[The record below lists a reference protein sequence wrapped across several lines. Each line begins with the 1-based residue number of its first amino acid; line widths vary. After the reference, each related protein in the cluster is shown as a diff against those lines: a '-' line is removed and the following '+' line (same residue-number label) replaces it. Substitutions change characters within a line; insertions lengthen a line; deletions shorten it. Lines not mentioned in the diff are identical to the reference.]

1 MNSASTTTP
10 PHMAASEA
18 SPSSLAA
25 DAIVLDY
32 GLMAQSRLSPYVMGY
47 FGIGLPIFLW
57 AMSLSLSPWWLALY
71 LPLFIVA
78 WTVFMVLKGQAERLQ
93 ARQDDDRA
101 SNIRARF
108 RRHAIAGAVWT
119 AALFIISIT
128 AGRAG
133 VHPEMLLMICAGAAV
148 GIVFF
153 SSPVLIYLLVLGP
166 LALAGPIIALYGMGH
181 SPDLSRLMSGGLVL
195 ALAMGFVLNR
205 HMREHYLLQHR
216 QSEIAAEREVARAAS
231 EALNDAKIALMET
244 LSREVQ
250 TGLKGVEHSLA
261 QCLGVL
267 TRAPAPRQ
275 FIDAALSEIAHLQTI
290 LVTTLDNDTAETG
303 QIELNIHPL
312 DITLLAEKIIAQVS
326 SLAHSKD
333 LSLTMTV
340 QGLPATGAAMGDEHR
355 VEQILA
361 HLLGNA
367 LLYTQ
372 QGRVE
377 LKIMMSPDGLARL
390 EVVDSGP
397 GLSPEELEQAFQP
410 HSRVARTSAGH
421 SGAGLGLSLS
431 RSLSELMG
439 GRTGAQSTPDV
450 GSKFWLDLP
459 FDPTATPPAR
469 PVEVVET
476 EWVSDH
482 SLRILLLS
490 NDSLRSAQLRD
501 SLEKLGHKCLTSTTR
516 ERALTLAQKAP
527 VDACLIST
535 GAFEDLDDP
544 ANRQKLDTFLAG
556 LRATQA
562 EARLNILALL
572 PAGDQANELQ
582 ALGVQPL
589 LLPQSRESLGRA
601 LSQAY

>member
-1 MNSASTTTP
+1 MTRASQIPPDPQYTP
-10 PHMAASEA
+10 LP
-18 SPSSLAA
+18 AA
-25 DAIVLDY
+25 DTIVLDY

-93 ARQDDDRA
+93 ADHDGDRHA
-101 SNIRARF
+101 NIRARF
-108 RRHAIAGAVWT
+108 RRHAAAGAIWT
-119 AALFIISIT
+119 AVLFVISMT

-148 GIVFF
+148 GIIFF

-166 LALAGPIIALYGMGH
+166 IALAGPILALYGMGH
-181 SPDLSRLMSGGLVL
+181 SPDLSRLMAGGLVL

-216 QSEIAAEREVARAAS
+216 QSEIAVEREAARVAS
-231 EALNDAKIALMET
+231 EALNQAKIALMET

-250 TGLKGVEHSLA
+250 TGLKGVEHSLE

-275 FIDAALSEIAHLQTI
+275 FVDAALSEINHLQTI
-290 LVTTLDNDTAETG
+290 LVTTLDNDTAEAG
-303 QIELNIHPL
+303 QIELDIRPL
-312 DITLLAEKIIAQVS
+312 DIAALAEKLIAQVAAQ
-326 SLAHSKD
+326 AHGKD
-333 LSLTMTV
+333 LTVSMTI
-340 QGLPATGAAMGDEHR
+340 QGLPATGAAVGDAYR
-355 VEQILA
+355 VEQIMA

-367 LLYTQ
+367 VLYTQ

-377 LKIMMSPDGLARL
+377 LKIMMAADGFLRL

-397 GLSPEELEQAFQP
+397 GLSPEELDQAFLP
-410 HSRVARTSAGH
+410 HVRVARTSAGH

-431 RSLSELMG
+431 KSLSELMG

-459 FDPTATPPAR
+459 FDVQATAPAR
-469 PVEVVET
+469 PAPATET

-482 SLRILLLS
+482 ALRVLLLS

-501 SLEKLGHKCLTSTTR
+501 SLEKLGHKCLTSTSR
-516 ERALTLAQKAP
+516 ERALALARKAP

-544 ANRQKLDTFLAG
+544 ANRQTLESFLAS
-556 LRATQA
+556 LRDTQS

-572 PAGDQANELQ
+572 PAGDQADDLQ
-582 ALGVQPL
+582 ALGVHPL